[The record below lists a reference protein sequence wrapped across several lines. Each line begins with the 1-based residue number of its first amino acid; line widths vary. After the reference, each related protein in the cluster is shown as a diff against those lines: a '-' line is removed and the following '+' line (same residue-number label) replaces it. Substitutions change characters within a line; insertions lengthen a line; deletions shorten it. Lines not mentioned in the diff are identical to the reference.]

1 VRVPSSRRG
10 FSFEVSRISGRVV
23 VIGHGTL
30 DSAACPILDRA
41 LRDLIDNQGNMVVVV
56 DLADVTVRDLACTS
70 VLLAVA
76 ASAADRG
83 GELVLAAPP
92 DAVRWALEAA
102 DLRGGIAVTGQTA
115 RTP

>member
-1 VRVPSSRRG
+1 MSSPFSRRA
-10 FSFEVSRISGRVV
+10 FSFEVTRISGRVV
-23 VIGHGTL
+23 LLAHGTL
-30 DSAACPILDRA
+30 DGAACGVLDRA

-56 DLADVTVRDLACTS
+56 DLADVAVSDLACAG
-70 VLLAVA
+70 VLLAAA

-92 DAVRWALEAA
+92 EAVSWALEAA
-102 DLRGGIAVTGQTA
+102 DSRGGIAVTGQIA